1 MHFFGK
7 IQFLRPIKNRKG
19 SIMDSELTSILK
31 IIKQK
36 TGIDVD
42 AYAETMKFSATTR
55 DEPDWVLPSERD
67 FTEVFS
73 DEKNGKTFFYFRF
86 RNANLIGS
94 ISGAGETEKNYA
106 YLIMSLLEGLSAEDS
121 GLTHGEQI
129 KSIILGDYTKQQI
142 QKFIRKYSIP
152 DVKCY
157 MLIITSVDGKTERV
171 LEYLPRYLSNEHDA
185 VVLTEDMSCSLV
197 KFIMTE
203 TEVQPEKLAHTIVE
217 NLSADGIN
225 VQIGVSEVVANLL
238 NINNAYVQATTALR
252 LAGVYSSKDAVHTY
266 KDYILVKML
275 EDIPKFKL
283 SEYLSVLEKDG
294 AKAIFNDA
302 DMLSTAQTFLENDL
316 NVSSTS
322 RGLYMHRNT
331 LIYRIDKIKRETG
344 LDIQK
349 FNDAVTFKLI
359 SILKKLLA

>member
-1 MHFFGK
+1 
-7 IQFLRPIKNRKG
+7 
-19 SIMDSELTSILK
+19 MDSELTSILRQ
-31 IIKQK
+31 IKQK

-55 DEPDWVLPSERD
+55 EEPDWVLPSERD
-67 FTEVFS
+67 FSEVFS
-73 DEKNGKTFFYFRF
+73 DEKNNKTFFYFRF

-94 ISGAGETEKNYA
+94 ISGAGETERNYA
-106 YLIMSLLEGLSAEDS
+106 YLIMSLLDGTTAEDS
-121 GLTHGEQI
+121 NLGYGEQL

-142 QKFIRKYSIP
+142 QKFIRRYAVP

-157 MLIITSVDGKTERV
+157 MLIVKSVDGKTERV
-171 LEYLPRYLSNEHDA
+171 LEYLPRFLSNEHEA

-197 KFIMTE
+197 KFLTGKTDML
-203 TEVQPEKLAHTIVE
+203 PEKLALTV
-217 NLSADGIN
+217 ADSLAAEDID
-225 VQIGVSEVVANLL
+225 VLIGVSEIVPNLL
-238 NINNAYVQATTALR
+238 SVNNAYVQATTALR
-252 LAGVYSSKDAVHTY
+252 LANVYSSKGAVHTY

-283 SEYLSVLEKDG
+283 SEYLSVLEKEG
-294 AKAIFNDA
+294 AKAVFNDN
-302 DMLSTAQTFLENDL
+302 DMLSTAQAFLENDL

-322 RGLYMHRNT
+322 RVLYMHRNT
-331 LIYRIDKIKRETG
+331 LIYRIEKIKRETG